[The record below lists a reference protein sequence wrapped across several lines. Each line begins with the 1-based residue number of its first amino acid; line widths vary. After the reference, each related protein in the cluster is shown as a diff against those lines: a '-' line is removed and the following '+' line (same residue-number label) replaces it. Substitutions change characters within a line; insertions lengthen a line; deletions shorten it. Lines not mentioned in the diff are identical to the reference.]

1 LGAPGVVG
9 VQVMAYVVP
18 AGMSSPSPG
27 WMMGLPDGGP
37 LAGVVTA
44 DAMAAK
50 PEIKVAVV
58 KCILAG

>member
-1 LGAPGVVG
+1 
-9 VQVMAYVVP
+9 MAYVVP